1 MFRSFGKW
9 YQGREIGNLSEFR
22 RKIYSFTIIQL
33 QDNHNLL
40 RCFWRNILTFV
51 PKNKR
56 DWMLFCSR
64 KSKWNSYLH
73 MVHLS
78 ILEDYF
84 LAELLI
90 FVRHLLQFVYD
101 DWHRLFKIF
110 GWVEL
115 NLCSYLFVQFVTCYS
130 AFVLWSYRSK

>member
-51 PKNKR
+51 AKNKR

-90 FVRHLLQFVYD
+90 FARHLLQFVYD
-101 DWHRLFKIF
+101 DWHRLLRFLDMGRAQFMFISLRSMFNLLVSVRSFK
-110 GWVEL
+110 L
-115 NLCSYLFVQFVTCYS
+115 
-130 AFVLWSYRSK
+130 